1 MKTLANIVGAAEHV
15 NDNAEVNLIVTN
27 DNRMRSLNREYRNID
42 KTTDVLSFPL
52 DPDGHS
58 EIIGEV
64 YISETRAMA
73 QAQEYAHSVSAELLR
88 LACHGLFHVLGY
100 DHDTDETGDD
110 MEERERASLATLAMQ
125 FRQKRKQ

>member
-1 MKTLANIVGAAEHV
+1 MKTLAHIVGAAEHV

-27 DNRMRSLNREYRNID
+27 DKRMRSLNREYRNID

-52 DPDGHS
+52 EPDGRS

-64 YISETRAMA
+64 YISETRAMD

-88 LACHGLFHVLGY
+88 LTCHGLFHVLGY

-110 MEERERASLATLAMQ
+110 MEERELASLGTLAMQ